1 MKTVATYRYVTI
13 EKLPRDPDRRTDK
26 FEVRALS
33 GETLATIGW
42 WNAWRRYCLYP
53 HALTVWSAGCLADI
67 QDFIGKLEEE
77 ALNSP
82 CCLTMS
88 APMILAYQEGR
99 KRQTRRVV
107 MPQPEEITVRNIS
120 QGCTEVFWK
129 DAKRLFYS
137 GGGGDVLRYA
147 VNKLNPYGRPG
158 DELLLRE
165 PYEVT
170 VFDPDDPAGTHL
182 VSGYYLA
189 DGKPFLDISLA
200 APEWE
205 KLCARKHPLR
215 AQPGRFMYRSLCRHR
230 VGIREVRVERLQE
243 ITREDAIAEGLQS
256 FNGGHYWGV
265 GPADAWERNPRRTF
279 KRLWDSIN
287 AKRGWGWDANPWV
300 WVLEFEPMEEE

>member
-1 MKTVATYRYVTI
+1 LKS
-13 EKLPRDPDRRTDK
+13 PR
-26 FEVRALS
+26 
-33 GETLATIGW
+33 
-42 WNAWRRYCLYP
+42 
-53 HALTVWSAGCLADI
+53 
-67 QDFIGKLEEE
+67 
-77 ALNSP
+77 
-82 CCLTMS
+82 CLTMS

-215 AQPGRFMYRSLCRHR
+215 AQPGRFMYRSLCRYR
-230 VGIREVRVERLQE
+230 ARLTRVRVERVQDIGCYDIRQEGVPCPVHTKGQCVDSCPSLLQ
-243 ITREDAIAEGLQS
+243 
-256 FNGGHYWGV
+256 
-265 GPADAWERNPRRTF
+265 AWEI
-279 KRLWDSIN
+279 LWDSIN
-287 AKRGWGWDANPWV
+287 ARRGFGWATNPWV
-300 WVLEFEPMEEE
+300 WVLHFEPMEEE

>member
-1 MKTVATYRYVTI
+1 LKS
-13 EKLPRDPDRRTDK
+13 PR
-26 FEVRALS
+26 
-33 GETLATIGW
+33 
-42 WNAWRRYCLYP
+42 
-53 HALTVWSAGCLADI
+53 
-67 QDFIGKLEEE
+67 
-77 ALNSP
+77 
-82 CCLTMS
+82 CLTMS

-107 MPQPEEITVRNIS
+107 VADAGCDYQGYSGLWRKVCDKDGTVR
-120 QGCTEVFWK
+120 WY
-129 DAKRLFYS
+129 YS
-137 GGGGDVLRYA
+137 SVHGDGERGITC
-147 VNKLNPYGRPG
+147 PYGRTR
-158 DELLLRE
+158 DQLLLRE

-170 VFDPDDPAGTHL
+170 SFDPDDPAGTHL